1 MSESL
6 SLSPGFNSYPTY
18 IVPQSGW
25 SGSSLAAQQYQGQ
38 PEIYET
44 RSCYKRNLNSYNLNQ
59 GGKGVDSKESVL
71 GIAVRQ
77 ENYRLEGLSPIC
89 YFFLRHKLCI
99 YLKLHILQEVTFSQS
114 VKPGSVLLLF
124 MVVPTPNPN
133 SGH

>member
-18 IVPQSGW
+18 IIPQSGW

-89 YFFLRHKLCI
+89 YFFLKIQALYI
-99 YLKLHILQEVTFSQS
+99 LKVTYFTRSNILTISKTRQCTTIVHG
-114 VKPGSVLLLF
+114 GS
-124 MVVPTPNPN
+124 NP
-133 SGH
+133 